1 MSQPKAKQIWTFL
14 TGNSAGNVTDTY
26 RNVAVKNKDTI
37 PFSAQAVTNAA
48 SPVGIT
54 MTSNAT
60 IPTILALSSPLWDA
74 DMIQVGMYVYCQNLK
89 RRITKV
95 HSQEAIEIDYAFPST
110 VTSQPLLLAKSGT
123 IRFIRIEAQGAV
135 DTGKLDGVDFKAA
148 SFPMVI
154 KNPEVIT
161 YDTSAVTSQFRITI
175 GF

>member
-26 RNVAVKNKDTI
+26 RNVAVKKKDTI
-37 PFSAQAVTNAA
+37 PFSAQDVTNAV
-48 SPVGIT
+48 SPVVIT

-74 DMIQVGMYVYCQNLK
+74 DMIQVGMYVYCQDLK
-89 RRITKV
+89 RKITKV

-135 DTGKLDGVDFKAA
+135 DTGKLDGVAFKAA

>member
-26 RNVAVKNKDTI
+26 RNVAVKNKATI

-89 RRITKV
+89 RKITKV

-154 KNPEVIT
+154 KNPDVIT

>member
-14 TGNSAGNVTDTY
+14 TGTSVGTVTDTY
-26 RNVAVKNKDTI
+26 HNVAVKNKDTI
-37 PFSAQAVTNAA
+37 PFSVQATTNEA
-48 SPVGIT
+48 SPSGIT

-60 IPTILALSSPLWDA
+60 ITTILALSSPLWD
-74 DMIQVGMYVYCQNLK
+74 DSMIQVGMYVYCQDLK
-89 RRITKV
+89 RKITKV
-95 HSQEAIEIDYAFPST
+95 LSKEAIEIDYAFPST
-110 VTSQPLLLAKSGT
+110 VTTQPLLLAKSGT

-135 DTGKLDGVDFKAA
+135 DTGKLDGVAFKAA

-161 YDTSAVTSQFRITI
+161 YDTSAVTSQFRVTI

>member
-74 DMIQVGMYVYCQNLK
+74 DMIQVGMYVYCQDLK
-89 RRITKV
+89 RKITKV

-161 YDTSAVTSQFRITI
+161 YDTSAVTSQFRITT

>member
-14 TGNSAGNVTDTY
+14 TGTSIGTVTDTY
-26 RNVAVKNKDTI
+26 HNVAVKSKDTI

-60 IPTILALSSPLWDA
+60 ITTILNLSSSLWDA
-74 DMIQVGMYVYCQNLK
+74 DMIQVGMYVYCQDLK
-89 RRITKV
+89 RKITKV
-95 HSQEAIEIDYAFPST
+95 HSQEAIEVDYAFPST

-123 IRFIRIEAQGAV
+123 IRWIRIEAQGAV
-135 DTGKLDGVDFKAA
+135 DTGKLDGVAFKAA

>member
-26 RNVAVKNKDTI
+26 HNVAVKNKDTI
-37 PFSAQAVTNAA
+37 PFSVQATTNEAV
-48 SPVGIT
+48 PNGIT
-54 MTSNAT
+54 MTSNAVVT
-60 IPTILALSSPLWDA
+60 TILNLSSPLWDA
-74 DMIQVGMYVYCQNLK
+74 DMIQVGMYVYCQDLK
-89 RRITKV
+89 RKITKV
-95 HSQEAIEIDYAFPST
+95 HSQDAIEIDYAFPST
-110 VTSQPLLLAKSGT
+110 VTAQPLLLAKSGT

-135 DTGKLDGVDFKAA
+135 DTGKLDGVAFKAA

-161 YDTSAVTSQFRITI
+161 YDTSAVTSQFRVTI

>member
-37 PFSAQAVTNAA
+37 PFSAQAVTNAV

-89 RRITKV
+89 RKITKV

>member
-89 RRITKV
+89 RKITKV

>member
-37 PFSAQAVTNAA
+37 PFSAQAVTNDV

-60 IPTILALSSPLWDA
+60 IPTILALSSASWDF
-74 DMIQVGMYVYCQNLK
+74 DTILVGMYVYCQGLK
-89 RRITKV
+89 RKIKTV
-95 HSQEAIEIDYAFPST
+95 QSQNAIEIDYAFPAT
-110 VTSQPLLLAKSGT
+110 VTAQPLLLAKSGT
-123 IRFIRIEAQGAV
+123 IRWIRIEAQGAV
-135 DTGKLDGVDFKAA
+135 DTGILDGVALKSVA
-148 SFPMVI
+148 FPMII

>member
-14 TGNSAGNVTDTY
+14 TGNSAGNVTDTH

-37 PFSAQAVTNAA
+37 PFSAQAVTNAV

-74 DMIQVGMYVYCQNLK
+74 DMIQVGMYVYCQDLK
-89 RRITKV
+89 RKITKV

-110 VTSQPLLLAKSGT
+110 VTSQPLLLAKVVLSDLSG
-123 IRFIRIEAQGAV
+123 
-135 DTGKLDGVDFKAA
+135 
-148 SFPMVI
+148 
-154 KNPEVIT
+154 
-161 YDTSAVTSQFRITI
+161 
-175 GF
+175 

>member
-37 PFSAQAVTNAA
+37 PFSAQAVTNAV

-74 DMIQVGMYVYCQNLK
+74 DMIQVGMYVYCQDLK
-89 RRITKV
+89 RKITKV

>member
-74 DMIQVGMYVYCQNLK
+74 DMIQVGMYVYCQDLK
-89 RRITKV
+89 RKITKV